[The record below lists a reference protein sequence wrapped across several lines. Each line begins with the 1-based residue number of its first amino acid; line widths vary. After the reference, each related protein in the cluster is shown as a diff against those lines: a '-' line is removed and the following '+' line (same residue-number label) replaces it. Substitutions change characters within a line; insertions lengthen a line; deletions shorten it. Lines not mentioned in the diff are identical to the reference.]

1 MRQIELAINKCI
13 CFLFIWIQNK
23 KRFLHF
29 MEGNGCTAKNCQV
42 EEGDYTYAGASNDNE
57 RENGILVL
65 NKLLWAIL

>member
-1 MRQIELAINKCI
+1 
-13 CFLFIWIQNK
+13 
-23 KRFLHF
+23 
-29 MEGNGCTAKNCQV
+29 MEGNGCTAKKWQV